1 MEKNI
6 IADIN
11 HILKKS
17 KYIEKLKK
25 DEIFLIDEL
34 SKLDKHLLK
43 QYLKRYNNQEKINKI
58 RFYVIDYIL
67 KNNSIDIKDLEKIKI
82 KINNMYNYV

>member
-6 IADIN
+6 ITDIN

-43 QYLKRYNNQEKINKI
+43 QYLKRYNNKEKINKI